1 MGFLSGLMGN
11 ASEMDISDASKELG
25 PLLVEGEQ
33 LEHAYKLIR
42 DQIIFTNKRVITVDK
57 QGLTG
62 SKQNIRSIPY
72 RSIRMIS
79 KEGAGILDLDA
90 ELVIWITGDATPL
103 KFEFSKGVD
112 INKVYALISQHI
124 L

>member
-1 MGFLSGLMGN
+1 MGLMSGLLGN
-11 ASEMDISDASKELG
+11 AAEMPIAEAENELR
-25 PLLVEGEQ
+25 PILIEGERI
-33 LEHAYKLIR
+33 EHAFKLIR
-42 DQIIFTNKRVITVDK
+42 DQIIFTSKRVISIDK

-72 RSIRMIS
+72 KSIKMVS

-90 ELVIWITGDATPL
+90 ELVIWVTGDPQPL
-103 KFEFSKGVD
+103 KFEFKKGVD
-112 INKVYALISQHI
+112 INQVYTLICRHI

>member
-1 MGFLSGLMGN
+1 MGLLSGLMGN
-11 ASEMDISDASKELG
+11 ASEIPVDDVRKEIG
-25 PLLVEGEQ
+25 PLLIEGEQ
-33 LEHAYKLIR
+33 LEHAYKLLR
-42 DQIIFTNKRVITVDK
+42 DQIVFTNKRVITVDK

-62 SKQNIRSIPY
+62 SKQNVRSIPY

-90 ELVIWITGDATPL
+90 ELVIWIVGDPTPL

-112 INKVYALISQHI
+112 INQVYTLISRHI

>member
-1 MGFLSGLMGN
+1 MGLLSGLMGN
-11 ASEMDISDASKELG
+11 ASEIPVDEVRKELG
-25 PLLVEGEQ
+25 PLLIEGEQ
-33 LEHAYKLIR
+33 LEHAYKLLR
-42 DQIIFTNKRVITVDK
+42 DQIVFTNKRVITVDK

-62 SKQNIRSIPY
+62 SKQNVRSIPY

-90 ELVIWITGDATPL
+90 ELVIWIVGDPTPL

-112 INKVYALISQHI
+112 INQVYTLISRHI